1 MTLPAS
7 GTLSFSDLQTEFTG
21 VNPISLSEY
30 YRSGGNGYVPSTVPD
45 AVTASSLTGSYAPNA
60 RYPAIGGFDPAINS
74 SNTGGRLYRHALWG
88 DNGSTGSM
96 DMTFTVDKTGTYNYY
111 FGWFIQNTNA
121 NSGNTYFYANGVIV
135 ATHNLF
141 TTNNVTTS
149 VTGTLS
155 LSAGQAIRVRN
166 DGFPSAGW
174 SAHTV
179 YIGGSTYNNTSIDL
193 PVNTSIPTS
202 GVVSMSDYYG
212 GRKT

>member
-7 GTLSFSDLQTEFTG
+7 GTLSFSQIQTEFG
-21 VNPISLSEY
+21 GSNPISFSEY
-30 YRSGGNGYVPSTVPD
+30 YKNGSNVPSTVSE

-60 RYPAIGGFDPAINS
+60 RYPAIGGYDPQINTFS
-74 SNTGGRLYRHALWG
+74 RLYTHALWG
-88 DNGSTGSM
+88 DNGSVGSM
-96 DMTFTVDKTGTYNYY
+96 DMTFNVSKTGTYNYY
-111 FGWFIQNTNA
+111 FGWFIQNSNA
-121 NSGNTYFYANGVIV
+121 ASGNTYFYANGSLI
-135 ATHNLF
+135 ATHNNAGS
-141 TTNNVTTS
+141 NNNTVS

-179 YIGGSTYNNTSIDL
+179 YIGGSSYNNSSVDIA
-193 PVNTSIPTS
+193 VNANIPTS
-202 GVVSMSDYYG
+202 GVLSISDYYG

>member
-7 GTLSFSDLQTEFTG
+7 GTLSFSQIQTEFG
-21 VNPISLSEY
+21 GSNPISLSEY
-30 YRSGGNGYVPSTVPD
+30 YKNGSNVPSTVPET
-45 AVTASSLTGSYAPNA
+45 VTASSLTGSYAPNA
-60 RYPAIGGFDPAINS
+60 RYPAIGGYDPQINTFS
-74 SNTGGRLYRHALWG
+74 RLYTHALWG

-96 DMTFTVDKTGTYNYY
+96 DMTFTVNKTGTYNYY

-179 YIGGSTYNNTSIDL
+179 NIGGSSSNNSSIDVA
-193 PVNTSIPTS
+193 VNANIPTS
-202 GVVSMSDYYG
+202 GLLNISDYYG

>member
-7 GTLSFSDLQTEFTG
+7 GTLSFSQIQTEFG
-21 VNPISLSEY
+21 GSNPISLSEY
-30 YRSGGNGYVPSTVPD
+30 YKNGSNVPSTVPE

-60 RYPAIGGFDPAINS
+60 RYPAIGGYDPQINTFS
-74 SNTGGRLYRHALWG
+74 RLYTHALWG

-96 DMTFTVDKTGTYNYY
+96 DMTFTVNKTGTYNYY

-179 YIGGSTYNNTSIDL
+179 NIGGSSSNNSSIDVA
-193 PVNTSIPTS
+193 VNANIPTS
-202 GVVSMSDYYG
+202 GLLNISDYYG

>member
-7 GTLSFSDLQTEFTG
+7 GALSFSAIQGEFTG

-30 YRSGGNGYVPSTVPD
+30 YKSGNNGYVPTTVPE

-60 RYPAIGGFDPAINS
+60 RYPAIFGYDPQINTF
-74 SNTGGRLYRHALWG
+74 NRLYTHALWG
-88 DNGSTGSM
+88 DNGSVGSM
-96 DMTFTVDKTGTYNYY
+96 DMSFTVNKTGTYNYY
-111 FGWFIQNTNA
+111 FGWFIQNSNA
-121 NSGNTYFYANGVIV
+121 ASGNTYFYANGSLI
-135 ATHNLF
+135 ATHNNAGS
-141 TTNNVTTS
+141 NNNTIS

-155 LSAGQAIRVRN
+155 LSAGQIIRVRN

-179 YIGGSTYNNTSIDL
+179 YIGGSSYNNASIDL
-193 PVNTSIPTS
+193 PVNANIPTS
-202 GVVSMSDYYG
+202 GALSLSDYYG